1 MDELGQRLTQ
11 VLQDPSA
18 MKQIMEMASA
28 MGFTPG
34 GADAAQQQAMAEDA
48 AQQVT
53 QLIARSEKQEHRQQ
67 TLVQALLP
75 YLNPRRQARLER
87 AVQLSRLSRLAG
99 SALRSGMFPTGQ
111 EGAESHV

>member
-1 MDELGQRLTQ
+1 MDDLGQRLTQ
-11 VLQDPSA
+11 VLQNPAA

-28 MGFTPG
+28 MGFAPG
-34 GADAAQQQAMAEDA
+34 EGFGPEQQARAEDA
-48 AQQVT
+48 AQQVS

-87 AVQLSRLSRLAG
+87 AVQLSKLSRLAG
-99 SALRSGMFPTGQ
+99 SALRSGIFPMGQ
-111 EGAESHV
+111 EGAEAHV